1 MNSEVVG
8 GMTEKTMAETKVG
21 MVTVYIMGKPY
32 PVPEGI
38 TILKALEYA
47 GYRLV
52 RGVGCRGGF
61 CGACATVYRLPGDYR
76 LYADLAC
83 QTSVKEGMYL
93 AQLPSTPAER
103 APYDLKKVKPSGE
116 TLLSLYPELA
126 RCVACNTCTKA
137 CPQKLEVMD
146 AVQAALRGDVAQVAE
161 LTFDC
166 ISCGL
171 CAMRCPA
178 EIPHYH
184 VWQLARRLYGAYLAP
199 KAGHLEE
206 RLLEMQ
212 AGKFTPELDRL
223 TRLGREELVQLYKA
237 RDIEP
242 E

>member
-1 MNSEVVG
+1 MNRVG
-8 GMTEKTMAETKVG
+8 VETKTE
-21 MVTVYIMGKPY
+21 MVTVFIMGQAY
-32 PVPEGI
+32 QVPAGL

-47 GYRLV
+47 GFRLT

-83 QTSVKEGMYL
+83 QTTVKDGMYL
-93 AQLPSTPAER
+93 ALLPSTPAER
-103 APYDLKKVKPSGE
+103 KRYDLKRVKPTGE
-116 TLLSLYPELA
+116 TLLALYPELA

-146 AVQAALRGDVAQVAE
+146 AVQAALRGDIGKVAE

-166 ISCGL
+166 LSCGL
-171 CAMRCPA
+171 CTLRCPA

-199 KAGHLEE
+199 RAEHL
-206 RLLEMQ
+206 RRRVAEME
-212 AGKFTPELDRL
+212 AGKFRAELDRL
-223 TRLGREELVQLYKA
+223 MGLSKEELRELYKA
-237 RDIEP
+237 REIEP

>member
-1 MNSEVVG
+1 MNPVG
-8 GMTEKTMAETKVG
+8 VETKTE
-21 MVTVYIMGKPY
+21 MVTVYIMGQAY
-32 PVPEGI
+32 RVPAGL

-47 GYRLV
+47 GFRLT

-83 QTSVKEGMYL
+83 QTTVRDGMYL
-93 AQLPSTPAER
+93 ALLPSTPAQR
-103 APYDLKKVKPSGE
+103 KAYDLRRVKPSGE
-116 TLLSLYPELA
+116 TLLALYPELA

-146 AVQAALRGDVAQVAE
+146 AVQAALRGDVAKVAE

-166 ISCGL
+166 LSCGL
-171 CAMRCPA
+171 CTMRCPA

-184 VWQLARRLYGAYLAP
+184 VWQLSRRLYGAYLAP
-199 KAGHLEE
+199 KAEHLH
-206 RLLEMQ
+206 RRIQEMRE
-212 AGKFTPELDRL
+212 GKFQAELDRL
-223 TRLGREELVQLYKA
+223 VGLSPAELKELYKA
-237 RDIEP
+237 REIEP

>member
-1 MNSEVVG
+1 MSEV
-8 GMTEKTMAETKVG
+8 KVG
-21 MVTVYIMGKPY
+21 AEAEMVTVYIMGQAY
-32 PVPEGI
+32 QVPAGL

-83 QTSVKEGMYL
+83 QTTVKEGMYL
-93 AQLPSTPAER
+93 ALLPSSPAER
-103 APYDLKKVKPSGE
+103 RAYDLSKLNPTGE
-116 TLLSLYPELA
+116 ALLALYPELA

-146 AVQAALRGDVAQVAE
+146 AVQAALRGDVAKVAA

-166 ISCGL
+166 LSCGL
-171 CAMRCPA
+171 CTMRCPA

-184 VWQLARRLYGAYLAP
+184 VWQLSRRLYGAYLAP
-199 KAGHLEE
+199 RAQHLRHRVQEVAE
-206 RLLEMQ
+206 GRF
-212 AGKFTPELDRL
+212 KDELDRMMTL
-223 TRLGREELVQLYKA
+223 PKEELRELYKA
-237 RDIEP
+237 REIEP

>member
-1 MNSEVVG
+1 MNEVR
-8 GMTEKTMAETKVG
+8 
-21 MVTVYIMGKPY
+21 MVTVYIMGKGY
-32 PVPEGI
+32 QVPEGL
-38 TILKALEYA
+38 TIMKAMEYA

-83 QTSVKEGMYL
+83 QTTVVDGMYI
-93 AQLPSTPAER
+93 AQLPSTPAQR
-103 APYDLKKVKPSGE
+103 APYKLSELAPRGDVLV
-116 TLLSLYPELA
+116 SLYPELA

-146 AVQAALRGDVAQVAE
+146 AVQEALRGNIAKVAE

-166 ISCGL
+166 VSCGL

-178 EIPHYH
+178 EIAHYH

-199 KAGHLEE
+199 RSEHLARRVE
-206 RLLEMQ
+206 EMQ
-212 AGKFTPELDRL
+212 RGAFREELDRL
-223 TRLGREELVQLYKA
+223 MRMSKEELVQAYKA

-242 E
+242 EEL

>member
-1 MNSEVVG
+1 MDEVQV
-8 GMTEKTMAETKVG
+8 KVKPE
-21 MVTVYIMGKPY
+21 MVTVYIMGQAY
-32 PVPEGI
+32 QVPAGL

-47 GYRLV
+47 GFRLV

-83 QTSVKEGMYL
+83 QTTVKDGMYL
-93 AQLPSTPAER
+93 ALLPSTPAER
-103 APYDLKKVKPSGE
+103 RPYDLKKVKPAGE
-116 TLLSLYPELA
+116 TLLALYPELA
-126 RCVACNTCTKA
+126 RCVACNTCTKS

-146 AVQAALRGDVAQVAE
+146 AVQAALRGDVAKVAE

-171 CAMRCPA
+171 CTMRCPA

-199 KAGHLEE
+199 KAEHLHRRVQEIAE
-206 RLLEMQ
+206 
-212 AGKFTPELDRL
+212 GKFAADLDRL
-223 TRLGREELVQLYKA
+223 MRLSKEELRELYKA
-237 RDIEP
+237 REIEP

>member
-1 MNSEVVG
+1 MSEVEVG
-8 GMTEKTMAETKVG
+8 AKTE
-21 MVTVYIMGKPY
+21 MVTVYIMGQAY
-32 PVPEGI
+32 QVPAGL

-47 GYRLV
+47 GFRLV

-83 QTSVKEGMYL
+83 QTTVKEGMYL
-93 AQLPSTPAER
+93 ALLPSSPAER
-103 APYDLKKVKPSGE
+103 RAYKLSQLNPTGE
-116 TLLSLYPELA
+116 AILALYPELA

-146 AVQAALRGDVAQVAE
+146 AVQAALRGDVAKVAE

-166 ISCGL
+166 LSCGL
-171 CAMRCPA
+171 CTMRCPA

-184 VWQLARRLYGAYLAP
+184 VWQLSRRLYGAYLAP
-199 KAGHLEE
+199 RAQHLRRRVQEVAE
-206 RLLEMQ
+206 
-212 AGKFTPELDRL
+212 GKFKDELNRMMAL
-223 TRLGREELVQLYKA
+223 PKEELRELYKA
-237 RDIEP
+237 REIEP

>member
-1 MNSEVVG
+1 MNQVG
-8 GMTEKTMAETKVG
+8 VETKTE
-21 MVTVYIMGKPY
+21 MVTVFIMGQAY
-32 PVPEGI
+32 QVPAGL

-47 GYRLV
+47 GFRLT

-83 QTSVKEGMYL
+83 QTTVKDGMYL
-93 AQLPSTPAER
+93 ALLPSTPAER
-103 APYDLKKVKPSGE
+103 KRYDLTRVKPSGE
-116 TLLSLYPELA
+116 TLLALYPELA

-146 AVQAALRGDVAQVAE
+146 AVQAALRGDIAKVAE

-166 ISCGL
+166 LSCGL
-171 CAMRCPA
+171 CTLRCPA

-199 KAGHLEE
+199 KAEHL
-206 RLLEMQ
+206 RRRVAEME
-212 AGKFTPELDRL
+212 AGVFRAELDRL
-223 TRLGREELVQLYKA
+223 MGLSKEELKELYKA
-237 RDIEP
+237 REIEP